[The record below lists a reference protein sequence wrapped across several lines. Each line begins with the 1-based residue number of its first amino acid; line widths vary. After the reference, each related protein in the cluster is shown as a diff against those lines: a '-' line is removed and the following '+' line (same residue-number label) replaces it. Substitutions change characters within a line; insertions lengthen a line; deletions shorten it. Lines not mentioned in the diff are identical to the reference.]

1 MKMKYITALLILV
14 APLFLM
20 GQKGENTL
28 LPEADVLFHND
39 KIIYLV
45 SFDTPLPIVPVTYP
59 QAYQMEYLHTGMPR
73 PADFDDKQAMLHYLS
88 QISLADASNDE
99 LLFFLRTAAL
109 YKIWV
114 GIGFLSETID
124 VQPGLKQLIE
134 NGPPS
139 ISYKAL
145 KVMEIK

>member
-1 MKMKYITALLILV
+1 MDKTA
-14 APLFLM
+14 
-20 GQKGENTL
+20 
-28 LPEADVLFHND
+28 
-39 KIIYLV
+39 
-45 SFDTPLPIVPVTYP
+45 
-59 QAYQMEYLHTGMPR
+59 GMPR

-124 VQPGLKQLIE
+124 VRPGLKQLIE

-139 ISYKAL
+139 ISSMAL

>member
-28 LPEADVLFHND
+28 LPEADVLFHKD
-39 KIIYLV
+39 KIIYLI
-45 SFDTPLPIVPVTYP
+45 SFDTPLPLVPVTYP
-59 QAYQMEYLHTGMPR
+59 QAYQMEYLHTGMPGSV
-73 PADFDDKQAMLHYLS
+73 DFDDQQSMIQYLG
-88 QISLADASNDE
+88 QISLTDVTHDDL
-99 LLFFLRTAAL
+99 LLFLRAAAL

-114 GIGFLSETID
+114 GIGYVSETVDLKPELQQLSENASS
-124 VQPGLKQLIE
+124 E
-134 NGPPS
+134 
-139 ISYKAL
+139 ISNLAL

>member
-28 LPEADVLFHND
+28 LPEADVLFRND
-39 KIIYLV
+39 KIIYLI
-45 SFDTPLPIVPVTYP
+45 SHDTYLPIIPLTWP
-59 QAYQMEYLHTGMPR
+59 QAYQMEYSHPGMSR

-88 QISLADASNDE
+88 EISLADASNDE
-99 LLFFLRTAAL
+99 LLLFLHSAAL

-114 GIGFLSETID
+114 GIGYMSKTVDLTPELQQLSENASS
-124 VQPGLKQLIE
+124 E
-134 NGPPS
+134 
-139 ISYKAL
+139 ISNLAS